1 VIEANVCSDNL
12 AGFLVDHLPVGVTY
26 VDANERYIYC
36 NSTYATWRGLEPHEI
51 MGKSVR
57 DFLDDE
63 TYYLV
68 KKVITATL
76 DGQTHVSEVTVHLN
90 GKPRILQMVTTP
102 DVSHDGRVKGYSTTS
117 IDITAQKESEAALYE
132 AKMAAECAN
141 RAKSEFLA
149 NMSHEIRTPLGA
161 VLGFADLIAST
172 DVTEQEKQTFVS
184 AVHRNGELLT
194 NIISDILDLSKVE
207 VGKLHVECKEYPLND
222 ILSDVMTIMGRKAN
236 EKGISLR
243 LTFDGVIPK
252 VICTDALRLR
262 QVLLNIV
269 GNSIKFTEKGVVEL
283 NIKLSENKGVP
294 ELTFAV
300 KDTGKGISQEEA
312 ARLFNP
318 FSQADGSI
326 VRKFGGTGLGLV
338 LSRHLSRLLGG
349 DLVLTESQ
357 PGKGSTFTA
366 SIDPGKIAFEE
377 NSDSLVSKRKVSSD
391 VTDIRLDGKRILIVD
406 DSVDNQLF
414 ISKVLKI
421 AGADVDVADNGQMA
435 IERMKKQKYC
445 ICLMDIQMPVMDG
458 YEAAGEMRKLGCQ
471 FPIVALTA
479 HAFKDVRQHC
489 IQSGFNDYLS
499 KPINRNDLIE
509 RISRIISGSESAN
522 SN

>member
-1 VIEANVCSDNL
+1 MIEAKVFPNNL
-12 AGFLVDHLPVGVTY
+12 TGFLVDQLPVGVTY
-26 VDANERYIYC
+26 VDANEKYVYC
-36 NSTYATWRGLEPHEI
+36 NSTFARWRGLEPQQI
-51 MGKSVR
+51 IGKSVR

-68 KKVITATL
+68 KKVIAATL
-76 DGQTHVSEVTVHLN
+76 AGEPHVSEITVHLN
-90 GKPRILQMVTTP
+90 GKPRIIQLVSIP
-102 DVSHDGRVKGYSTTS
+102 DIDPEGKVRGYSTTS

-132 AKMAAECAN
+132 AKLAAECAN

-161 VLGFADLIAST
+161 VLGFADLIASS
-172 DVTEQEKQTFVS
+172 DVTEQERQTFVS

-207 VGKLHVECKEYPLND
+207 VGKLHVECKDTPLND
-222 ILSDVMTIMGRKAN
+222 ILSDVMTLMGRKAN
-236 EKGISLR
+236 EKGISLK

-269 GNSIKFTEKGVVEL
+269 GNSIKFTQKGSVEL
-283 NIKLSENKGVP
+283 NIKLCESGQNPV
-294 ELTFAV
+294 LSFAV
-300 KDTGKGISQEEA
+300 KDTGKGISKEEA

-349 DLVLTESQ
+349 DLVLTESE
-357 PGKGSTFTA
+357 PEKGSTFTV
-366 SIDPGKIAFEE
+366 SIDPGKVAFEE
-377 NSDSLVSKRKVSSD
+377 NSESLVSERKASVS
-391 VTDIRLDGKRILIVD
+391 VTTIRLDGHKILIVD

-421 AGADVDVADNGQMA
+421 AGAEVDIADNGQMA
-435 IERMKKQKYC
+435 IDRMMKKKYS

-509 RISRIISGSESAN
+509 RISRIISSV